1 MTSKSTYKPHKKPTF
16 SFMSVDK
23 HVYKMYNRNINIIHR
38 FSAEA
43 TMSSLVYVHNP
54 NGTTYVY
61 ENISYW
67 DKEAKKS
74 KQKRKPIGHLDPSS
88 GKVVPNRK
96 KGDAARARSGS
107 SSNDD
112 PRCTVLTCGVTRL
125 LDKAV
130 NDIGLQKVLASVFPN
145 DWSRILTCAYY
156 LVSEGGALCH
166 VEKWKNSNV
175 VPFTESLASQR
186 ISELLGRIT
195 PTLQQEFFGKWI
207 VSNKQDEYYALD
219 ITSVSSYSDL
229 IEFVRWGYNRDG
241 DDLPQIN
248 LLMITGE
255 KSHMPL
261 YYRIIP
267 GSIKD
272 VRTLRE
278 SLKNMAY
285 IEAGQLHYVMD
296 KGFYSEQNIDAMYA
310 DHKRFMMGIPFTAG
324 FATDLVERYRDT
336 IRSHQN
342 YCMVGSDDLYAV
354 TELMDWGGHR
364 FYAHVYYD
372 SYKAA
377 ADEKEFDHT
386 LHCCYE
392 ELISGNRVKEHKK
405 YYVQFFFIKET
416 PVRGI
421 KVRFN
426 EDAIAEYKR
435 NHVGWFILAGNDI
448 KDKVKALEVYRAKDA
463 VEKCFDDLKNDL
475 DMKRIRMHTK
485 ETMEG
490 RIFIQFI
497 ALLITT
503 RLKEVMNEAGW
514 FKDYDLQEIID
525 EMKSMREV
533 KVIGSR
539 KKYATE
545 PTPLQRNVIKL
556 YGL

>member
-1 MTSKSTYKPHKKPTF
+1 
-16 SFMSVDK
+16 
-23 HVYKMYNRNINIIHR
+23 
-38 FSAEA
+38 
-43 TMSSLVYVHNP
+43 MSSLVYLKNP

-67 DKEAKKS
+67 DKKTKTS
-74 KQKRKPIGHLDPSS
+74 KQKRKSIGHIDPES

-96 KGDAARARSGS
+96 KGDSAKARSLS
-107 SSNDD
+107 IESKDL
-112 PRCTVLTCGVTRL
+112 RCTVRTCGVTKL

-130 NDIGLQKVLASVFPN
+130 DDIGLQKVLSSVFPY

-156 LVSEGGALCH
+156 LISEGGALCH
-166 VEKWKNSNV
+166 TEKWKNSNI
-175 VPFTESLASQR
+175 VPFTESLSSQR
-186 ISELLGRIT
+186 ISELLTRIT
-195 PTLQQEFFGKWI
+195 PSMQQDFFGKWI
-207 VSNKQDEYYALD
+207 ASNKQDEYYAMD
-219 ITSVSSYSDL
+219 ITSVSSYSEF

-255 KSHMPL
+255 NSHMPL

-278 SLKNMAY
+278 SLQNMSY

-296 KGFYSEQNIDAMYA
+296 KGFYSESNIDAMYEA
-310 DHKRFMMGIPFTAG
+310 HKRFMIGIPFTAG
-324 FATDLVERYRDT
+324 FAVELVERYRDT
-336 IRSHQN
+336 IRSHKN
-342 YCMVGSDDLYAV
+342 YCMVGTDDLYAV
-354 TELMDWGGHR
+354 TELMDWDGHR
-364 FYAHVYYD
+364 FYAHVYFD
-372 SYKAA
+372 NYKAA
-377 ADEKEFDHT
+377 AEEKAFDHT

-392 ELISGNRVKEHKK
+392 ELIKGDHIAEHKK
-405 YYVQFFFIKET
+405 YYEQFFFIKET
-416 PVRGI
+416 PVRGV
-421 KVRFN
+421 KVEFN
-426 EDAIAEYKR
+426 EDTIDEYKR
-435 NHVGWFILAGNDI
+435 NRVGWFVLAGNDI

-503 RLKEVMNEAGW
+503 RLKEVMSEAGW

-533 KVIGSR
+533 KVTGSR
-539 KKYATE
+539 KKYSTE
-545 PTPLQRNVIKL
+545 PTPLQRDIIKL

>member
-1 MTSKSTYKPHKKPTF
+1 
-16 SFMSVDK
+16 
-23 HVYKMYNRNINIIHR
+23 
-38 FSAEA
+38 
-43 TMSSLVYVHNP
+43 MSSLVYLKNP

-67 DKEAKKS
+67 DKETKTS
-74 KQKRKPIGHLDPSS
+74 KQKRKSIGHIDPTS
-88 GKVVPNRK
+88 GKIVPNRK
-96 KGDAARARSGS
+96 KGDSARNRLESEAAETQ
-107 SSNDD
+107 
-112 PRCTVLTCGVTRL
+112 RCTVLTCGVTRL

-130 NDIGLQKVLASVFPN
+130 SDIGLQKVLASVYPY

-166 VEKWKNSNV
+166 VEKWKNTNA

-186 ISELLGRIT
+186 ISELLTRLT
-195 PTLQQEFFGKWI
+195 PTTQQEFFGKW
-207 VSNKQDEYYALD
+207 VASNKQDEYYAMD
-219 ITSVSSYSDL
+219 ITSVSSYSDF

-248 LLMITGE
+248 LLMVTGE
-255 KSHMPL
+255 NSHMPL

-296 KGFYSEQNIDAMYA
+296 KGFYSESNIDAMYEA
-310 DHKRFMMGIPFTAG
+310 HKRFMIGIPFTAG
-324 FATDLVERYRDT
+324 FAVDLVEKYRDS
-336 IRSHQN
+336 IRSHNN
-342 YCMVGSDDLYAV
+342 YCMVGNDDLYAV

-377 ADEKEFDHT
+377 VDEKAFDHT

-392 ELISGNRVKEHKK
+392 ELINGKRNKEHKK
-405 YYVQFFFIKET
+405 YYDQFFFIKET

-421 KVRFN
+421 KVEFN

-448 KDKVKALEVYRAKDA
+448 KDKVKALQVYRAKDA

-533 KVIGSR
+533 KVNGTR
-539 KKYATE
+539 KKYSTE
-545 PTPLQRNVIKL
+545 PTPLQRDIIKL